1 MDRRTF
7 LSSSLTAAALAA
19 PLFAPLAGW
28 AAAAE
33 ATDIAG
39 VKFDNELDLQ
49 GHPVLLNGAGIR
61 YKVIF
66 KVYAM
71 GLYLPKKTASAE
83 DALNMPGAKR
93 IRMHMLRNLSVSDF
107 GRLVTH
113 GIQANAAKED
123 FVKIVPDIARIG
135 QLFAAYDTAY
145 AGDELI
151 MDWIPGTGMVA
162 RFKNTVQGEPFTQP
176 EFFKTIL
183 KIWLG
188 ASPPDAQ
195 LKEAL
200 LGHTA
205 KASTN
210 PMDALN

>member
-7 LSSSLTAAALAA
+7 LSSTLTTAAALSA
-19 PLFAPLAGW
+19 PLPSWAGDT
-28 AAAAE
+28 
-33 ATDIAG
+33 TDVAG
-39 VKFDNELDLQ
+39 VKFDNEIDLQ
-49 GHPVLLNGAGIR
+49 GHRVVLNGAGVR

-71 GLYLPKKTASAE
+71 GLYLPKKTTSADE
-83 DALNMPGAKR
+83 AVNMPGAKR
-93 IRMHMLRNLSVSDF
+93 IYLHLLRDLAVSDF

-113 GIQANAAKED
+113 GIQLNAAKED

-135 QLFAAYDTAY
+135 QLFGGYDKAY
-145 AGDELI
+145 AGDKLI

-188 ASPPDAQ
+188 SSPPDAQ
-195 LKEAL
+195 LKELL
-200 LGHTA
+200 LGHA
-205 KASTN
+205 PKQMNN
-210 PMDALN
+210 PADALN

>member
-7 LSSSLTAAALAA
+7 INSTLTTAAALSV
-19 PLFAPLAGW
+19 PLPSW
-28 AAAAE
+28 ADT
-33 ATDIAG
+33 TDVAG

-49 GHPVLLNGAGIR
+49 GNHVLLNGAGIR

-71 GLYLPKKTASAE
+71 GLYLPKKTTSADE
-83 DALNMPGAKR
+83 ALNMPGAKR
-93 IRMHMLRNLSVSDF
+93 IYMQLLRDLSVSDF

-113 GIQANAAKED
+113 GIQLNAAKED

-135 QLFAAYDTAY
+135 QLFAAYDRAY
-145 AGDELI
+145 AGDKLI
-151 MDWIPGTGMVA
+151 MDWIPNLGMIA
-162 RFKNTVQGEPFTQP
+162 KFKNTVQGEPFTQP

-188 ASPPDAQ
+188 SSPPDAQ

-200 LGHTA
+200 LGHA
-205 KASTN
+205 PRQSTN
-210 PMDALN
+210 PTDALN